1 MVQVKALTNNK
12 KNYKVILTTPNGETF
27 EHQVSQDIVVEYR
40 LIEGKILDDF
50 AFLRF
55 KNDLQK
61 DQWTQKVIAK
71 IQRKPQTEAEV
82 RQYLES
88 HLVSKE
94 DTNAIISKCKRL
106 KLLDDVAFVK
116 HFVDYHLHVKMM
128 GPKRLEFEL
137 QNRGIDLPLIQM
149 ELTQIPQELY
159 QKHLSHQW
167 EKMHITNQ
175 KIPYQKRI
183 EKAKTKWME
192 LGYPYS
198 MITTFLQGCRPSEED
213 DKTDHHLLLKDAQK
227 IQARLQKD
235 GLTGYELE
243 RKLLT
248 KLLAKGYSYSK
259 IKETFQ
265 GGFNDES

>member
-1 MVQVKALTNNK
+1 MVQVKTVVSNK
-12 KNYKVILTTPNGETF
+12 KNYKVEFTTPNGETF

-40 LIEGKILDDF
+40 LIEGKMLDDF

-55 KNDLQK
+55 KNDVLK

-71 IQRKPQTEAEV
+71 IQRKPQTEMEI
-82 RQYLES
+82 RTYLES
-88 HLVSKE
+88 NLVSKGDCE
-94 DTNAIISKCKRL
+94 AIISKCKHL

-116 HFVDYHLHVKMM
+116 NFLDYQLHVKMI

-137 QNRGIDLPLIQM
+137 SSRGIDLHLIQN
-149 ELTQIPQELY
+149 ELSQIPKDLY
-159 QKHLSHQW
+159 QNHLSRQW
-167 EKMHITNQ
+167 QKMQITNQ
-175 KIPYQKRI
+175 KIPFQKRL
-183 EKAKTKWME
+183 EKAKMKWIE

-198 MITTFLQGCRPSEED
+198 MITSFLQQCTPNEED
-213 DKTDHHLLLKDAQK
+213 DFNDQQNLLKDAQK
-227 IQARLQKD
+227 IQSRLHKD
-235 GLTGYELE
+235 GLSGYELE